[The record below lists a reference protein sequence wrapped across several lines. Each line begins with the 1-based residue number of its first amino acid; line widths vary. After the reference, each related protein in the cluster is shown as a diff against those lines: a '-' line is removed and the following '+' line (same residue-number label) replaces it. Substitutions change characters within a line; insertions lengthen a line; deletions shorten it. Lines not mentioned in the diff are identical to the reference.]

1 MKSKLFLFLV
11 FACLGIVLTTPDSLL
26 ISTTWH
32 INLDGTGD
40 FTTIQEGINAST
52 DTDTVLVYP
61 GTYFENLDF
70 NGKNITLCSLELTT
84 GNPQYVSTTIIDGQR
99 QESCIR
105 IHNGETDARIQGFT
119 IQNGLGTLFWSEDG
133 GGILLHDYSTAFVTN
148 CVLKYNIST
157 LGGALYARHGF
168 FHVSGLTITEN
179 YSGLGGALYMAD
191 DSTITF
197 DQNNRCNI
205 YNNNAGKG
213 ADIYLT
219 DTGHVDVYV
228 DTFTVFNPSRFF
240 AEYHDGSTL
249 SIDIQNNWME
259 LIPND
264 LYVSPDG
271 DDVNS
276 GLTPEEPLKNISWA
290 VRRIQADEDNPRT
303 VHVAAGTYSWAENQQ
318 IYPIGCKEYVSI
330 IGEEMDNTML
340 FNDFNPS
347 DTIIGKHLNGFIEI
361 SNFSILN
368 SPNNYAWSVVRFYE
382 VNCLILNNIK
392 IQNNTNIR
400 GIFRS
405 SFVYNEFNYVIVSN
419 NVINGMNSGL
429 GLHNNAGY
437 MKNCIISNNESTMQE
452 GAEVALQLMA
462 YDDFTIENCIFS
474 GNHSD
479 DLEGRIIRTTRHNGS
494 GPPTTPTI
502 RFNNCL
508 ITENSIGSNYVCQNF
523 NYDGLTEFNN
533 CTIANNTAS
542 GGFYSSALYNYG
554 NVNITN
560 TIMRNNT
567 DYEVMMVDDT
577 QYGYVYELNI
587 DNSDIRN
594 GEDGIYNMNNANVI
608 NWNDG
613 NIDEDP
619 EFLQSGD
626 DPYQLSEFSSCID
639 SGTPDTTGL
648 FLPPWDLLH
657 HQRVWDGDGNGT
669 EIIDMG
675 CYEFGAD
682 SVGVSNQQL
691 PVTNT
696 QMTNYPNPFNP
707 STTIS
712 FNLSESGKVKVEI
725 FNIKGQ
731 LVKTLMDCTTAP
743 GHYECVWNGKNDT
756 GKRVSTGEYISKLKI
771 NGEEAAVRKMLML
784 K

>member
-1 MKSKLFLFLV
+1 
-11 FACLGIVLTTPDSLL
+11 
-26 ISTTWH
+26 
-32 INLDGTGD
+32 
-40 FTTIQEGINAST
+40 
-52 DTDTVLVYP
+52 
-61 GTYFENLDF
+61 
-70 NGKNITLCSLELTT
+70 
-84 GNPQYVSTTIIDGQR
+84 
-99 QESCIR
+99 
-105 IHNGETDARIQGFT
+105 
-119 IQNGLGTLFWSEDG
+119 
-133 GGILLHDYSTAFVTN
+133 
-148 CVLKYNIST
+148 
-157 LGGALYARHGF
+157 
-168 FHVSGLTITEN
+168 
-179 YSGLGGALYMAD
+179 
-191 DSTITF
+191 
-197 DQNNRCNI
+197 
-205 YNNNAGKG
+205 
-213 ADIYLT
+213 
-219 DTGHVDVYV
+219 
-228 DTFTVFNPSRFF
+228 
-240 AEYHDGSTL
+240 
-249 SIDIQNNWME
+249 
-259 LIPND
+259 
-264 LYVSPDG
+264 
-271 DDVNS
+271 
-276 GLTPEEPLKNISWA
+276 
-290 VRRIQADEDNPRT
+290 
-303 VHVAAGTYSWAENQQ
+303 
-318 IYPIGCKEYVSI
+318 
-330 IGEEMDNTML
+330 
-340 FNDFNPS
+340 
-347 DTIIGKHLNGFIEI
+347 
-361 SNFSILN
+361 
-368 SPNNYAWSVVRFYE
+368 
-382 VNCLILNNIK
+382 
-392 IQNNTNIR
+392 
-400 GIFRS
+400 
-405 SFVYNEFNYVIVSN
+405 
-419 NVINGMNSGL
+419 
-429 GLHNNAGY
+429 
-437 MKNCIISNNESTMQE
+437 MQE

-756 GKRVSTGEYISKLKI
+756 GKRVSTGEYICKLKI